1 MSQITKIFTDFVG
14 LWRIC
19 GPVIALKWIFSVVAR
34 IGPILKQK
42 TLKPADRA
50 MGEGPFEVKLPT
62 VQGTFRIEGLEA
74 MSGIREMYVRDVC
87 LDGGTLKIT
96 DGDTVVDLGGNMGN
110 FTNMALAHGQNIHV
124 STVEPNPRLIQR
136 LHLSI
141 GLNAG
146 HLD

>member
-1 MSQITKIFTDFVG
+1 
-14 LWRIC
+14 
-19 GPVIALKWIFSVVAR
+19 
-34 IGPILKQK
+34 
-42 TLKPADRA
+42 
-50 MGEGPFEVKLPT
+50 
-62 VQGTFRIEGLEA
+62 
-74 MSGIREMYVRDVC
+74 
-87 LDGGTLKIT
+87 
-96 DGDTVVDLGGNMGN
+96 VVDLGGNMGN